1 MTESSGQGLRPALQR
16 REVVTA
22 FLRRAGRI
30 LLVRRSARVG
40 SYRGCWSAI
49 SGYLEEPTAL
59 GQALR
64 EIREETGVREGD
76 VRLIK
81 AGEPLEIEAPD
92 LGVLWVV
99 HPFLFELGGSDEI
112 RLDWENSEHAWVEP
126 ESLRELETVPRLRE
140 ALMACVEEV

>member
-1 MTESSGQGLRPALQR
+1 MTDSVGAGLQR

-22 FLRRAGRI
+22 FLRRAGCV

-49 SGYLEEPTAL
+49 SGYLEEPTPLA
-59 GQALR
+59 QALR
-64 EIREETGVREGD
+64 EIREETGICTSD

-81 AGEPLEIEAPD
+81 AGEPLEIPAPD
-92 LGVLWVV
+92 LGALWVV
-99 HPFLFELGGSDEI
+99 HPFLFELSGADEI

-126 ESLRELETVPRLRE
+126 EALRDMETVPQLRE
-140 ALMACVEEV
+140 ALMACAEES

>member
-1 MTESSGQGLRPALQR
+1 MAEPVEAGLRR

-40 SYRGCWSAI
+40 SYRGRWSGI
-49 SGYLEEPTAL
+49 SGYLEESTPL

-64 EIREETGVREGD
+64 EIREETD
-76 VRLIK
+76 VSEADVTLIK
-81 AGEPLEIEAPD
+81 AGEPMEIQAPE

-99 HPFLFELGGSDEI
+99 HPFLFELVGGTEI
-112 RLDWENSEHAWVEP
+112 RLDWENSEQAWVEP
-126 ESLRELETVPRLRE
+126 HDLANMETVPRLRE
-140 ALMACVEEV
+140 ALMACMESDSA